1 MNPGQWVY
9 YHVFNKPPGARTV
22 LPIGQSIL
30 AGLIVFAVIFG
41 VALLVAHISYN
52 AGMGALVVLA
62 VAGLSFGYRSG
73 MLAVLGA
80 TFVALL
86 PAAMAV
92 GGVGDYAKA
101 KAIRSAEVTPA
112 EMPRTD
118 TDVFVVKDF
127 RVATELVHVY
137 RTQRT
142 IGGKPDPVFYGV
154 APLVP
159 AAWQKGEPVPAWLSC
174 TGSEESWCT
183 HVLGY
188 PLRGAKRVDA
198 RDHERYRAAVVAA
211 AQRHGLAAAA
221 APLVVHHIVTPE
233 ESASGAMGGMIVM
246 PILGFI
252 VWLLGF
258 LLWRAIRPAK
268 AVARMRA

>member
-30 AGLIVFAVIFG
+30 AGLVVFVLIFG

-52 AGMGALVVLA
+52 AGMGALVVLGI
-62 VAGLSFGYRSG
+62 AGLSFGYRSG
-73 MLAVLGA
+73 TLAVLGA

-112 EMPRTD
+112 EMPRTE

-127 RVATELVHVY
+127 RVAAEFTHVY

-142 IGGKPDPVFYGV
+142 IGGKPDAVFYGV

-159 AAWQKGEPVPAWLSC
+159 AAWKKGEAVPAWLSC

-183 HVLGY
+183 QVLGY
-188 PLRGAKRVDA
+188 PLRGAKRVDP
-198 RDHERYRAAVVAA
+198 RDQDRYRFAVEAA
-211 AQRHGLAAAA
+211 AQRHGLAAAPA
-221 APLVVHHIVTPE
+221 LLVVHHTVTPE
-233 ESASGAMGGMIVM
+233 ESAGGAMGGMIVM
-246 PILGFI
+246 PILGFV

-268 AVARMRA
+268 AVARAGV